1 MSRFAFILV
10 ALCLF
15 GVTSLARALGTLQ
28 FCDNISDPGERM
40 ACLQA
45 HISNLEETLLTL
57 NNRIIT
63 LEKALEGKLDADSV
77 YKLQHVGIGAC
88 VGVASGD
95 AGLKIVSCDEPD
107 SWKLLTGSQRPGRAK
122 KSDDDKD
129 KDKDKDKKDKKSKK
143 DKAKGEDKAK
153 KSESSEQSKSQPAP
167 AH

>member
-1 MSRFAFILV
+1 MSRFALILV

-15 GVTSLARALGTLQ
+15 GLASPARALGTLK
-28 FCDNISDPGERM
+28 FCDNIPNPGERM

-57 NNRIIT
+57 NNRIVT

-88 VGVASGD
+88 LGVASGD
-95 AGLKIVSCDEPD
+95 AGLKIVSCDQPD
-107 SWKLLTGSQRPGRAK
+107 SWKLLTGSQRPKKA

-143 DKAKGEDKAK
+143 DKAEGKDKAK
-153 KSESSEQSKSQPAP
+153 KSESSEQSKSAP
-167 AH
+167 AAPAQ